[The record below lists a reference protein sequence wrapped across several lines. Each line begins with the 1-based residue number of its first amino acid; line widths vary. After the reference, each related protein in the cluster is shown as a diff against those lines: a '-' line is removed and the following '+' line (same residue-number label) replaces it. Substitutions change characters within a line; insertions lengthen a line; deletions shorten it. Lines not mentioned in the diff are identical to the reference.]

1 MNTKRI
7 IQSTLMLLVVAGVTA
22 AGTGAFFSDTE
33 VSAGNVFTAG
43 SIDLTIDHSAASY
56 NGELCDENCTP
67 TGGNLIENGS
77 FEEDLVTANSGS
89 HEFFTSISDWTL
101 EAGSV
106 VEVQRDAFAS
116 ADGQQHVE
124 LDGDEPN
131 PATTI
136 SQSIATTPGERYR
149 LSFAH
154 SPRPQGEA
162 AGSGIKLEVAVVS
175 PGSTVF
181 TDTINTGTGPI
192 DWATYTYEFVADDTT
207 TTIRFAYDGT
217 VNTFGGLLDDV
228 VVTALDCE
236 AGYDDTPGG
245 YCELW
250 DKKDLATE
258 TFFTFEDVKPQD
270 SGTSLIS
277 LHVETNE
284 AYMCLNVTDQ
294 AEVENTNLAPEIA
307 AGDVTPALGEMG
319 EFLTV
324 AGWYADAAGNKLAPL
339 FAPTLASGLGA
350 ITYAD
355 SNSSEPPVAPGA
367 TKFMLLE
374 WCMGDMTTDQ
384 NSFSC
389 NGNVPDINQTQTDA
403 FLADLQFFAIQ
414 TRNNED
420 YTCGM
425 PLPGDGDGV

>member
-7 IQSTLMLLVVAGVTA
+7 IQSTLMLVAVAGITA

-33 VSAGNVFTAG
+33 VSTGNVFTAG

-56 NGELCDENCTP
+56 NGEECAENCTP
-67 TGGNLIENGS
+67 TGDNLISNGS
-77 FEEDLVTANSGS
+77 FEDPAVTANNGS
-89 HEFFTSISDWTL
+89 HEFFASIPEWTL
-101 EAGSV
+101 EVGSV
-106 VEVQRDAFAS
+106 IEVQRDAFAS

-136 SQSIATTPGERYR
+136 SQSIVTVPGERYR

-154 SPRPQGEA
+154 SPRPQAEA
-162 AGSGIKLEVAVVS
+162 AGSGIKLDIAVVS

-192 DWATYTYEFVADDTT
+192 DWSTETYEFVADDVS
-207 TTIRFAYDGT
+207 TTISFAYDGT

-228 VVTALDCE
+228 VVEALDCE

-258 TFFTFEDVKPQD
+258 SFFTFEDIKPQD

-284 AYMCLNVTDQ
+284 AFMCLNVSNQD
-294 AEVENTNLAPEIA
+294 EKEGTNLASEIA
-307 AGDVTPALGEMG
+307 AGDETPTIGEMG

-324 AGWYADAAGNKLAPL
+324 AGWYADATGTKLAPM
-339 FAPTLASGLGA
+339 FTPTTTSGLGA

-355 SNSSEPPVAPGA
+355 SDSSEPPVAPGA
-367 TKFMLLE
+367 TKYMLLE
-374 WCMGDMTTDQ
+374 WCMGDMTTDE

-389 NGNVPDINQTQTDA
+389 DGAVPDINQTQTDA
-403 FLADLQFFAIQ
+403 FLADLQFFTIQ
-414 TRNNED
+414 TRNND
-420 YTCGM
+420 SYTCGA
-425 PLPGDGDGV
+425 PLPGDGD